1 VALTVVLIGG
11 LFAVVTSRPSALI
24 LTAQVTNAL
33 LLPLI
38 ALVLIMVAN
47 SSLLPSFY
55 RNNVV
60 LNATGIAVLV
70 AMTLLAGGKLFK
82 ILG

>member
-1 VALTVVLIGG
+1 
-11 LFAVVTSRPSALI
+11 
-24 LTAQVTNAL
+24 
-33 LLPLI
+33 
-38 ALVLIMVAN
+38 MVAN
-47 SSLLPSFY
+47 SSLLPSSY

-70 AMTLLAGGKLFK
+70 TMTLLAGGKLFK

>member
-1 VALTVVLIGG
+1 
-11 LFAVVTSRPSALI
+11 
-24 LTAQVTNAL
+24 
-33 LLPLI
+33 
-38 ALVLIMVAN
+38 MVAN

>member
-1 VALTVVLIGG
+1 VVLIGG

-47 SSLLPSFY
+47 SSLLPSSY